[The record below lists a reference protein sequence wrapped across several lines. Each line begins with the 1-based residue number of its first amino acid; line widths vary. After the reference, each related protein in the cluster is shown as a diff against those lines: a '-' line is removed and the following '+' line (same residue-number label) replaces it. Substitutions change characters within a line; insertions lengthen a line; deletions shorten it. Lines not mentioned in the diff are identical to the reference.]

1 MDVKRIERAAPRAAA
16 TQACKSRA
24 SVRSTADLTSQ
35 SGKKAVAVAFGNGTV
50 DLLHQL
56 VVVHLSAF
64 PVARQRADDGGAQA
78 PEFDHI
84 GGHAHLALQQYRLE
98 P

>member
-1 MDVKRIERAAPRAAA
+1 MDVKRVERAAPRAAA

-24 SVRSTADLTSQ
+24 SVRPTADLTSQ
-35 SGKKAVAVAFGNGTV
+35 SGKTAVAVAFGNGTV

-64 PVARQRADDGGAQA
+64 PVAGSAPMTAGRRRQSSITSVAMRTWRCSTA
-78 PEFDHI
+78 
-84 GGHAHLALQQYRLE
+84 
-98 P
+98 